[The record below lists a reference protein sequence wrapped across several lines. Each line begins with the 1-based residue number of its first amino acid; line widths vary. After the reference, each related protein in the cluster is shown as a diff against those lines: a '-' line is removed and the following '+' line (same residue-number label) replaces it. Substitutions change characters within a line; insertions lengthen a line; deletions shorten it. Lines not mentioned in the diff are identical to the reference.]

1 MKSGDNVTSLIGQSE
16 LKNIHISLFSG
27 GLSSAFVL
35 ENVLKSYGPDNTIA
49 LFTDPLWEDCDNYRF
64 ISQVIKHFNL
74 TDKFE
79 HRKDGRTPEQIFF
92 KTRLLISKQIAK
104 CSLIL
109 KTEQTLKFIK
119 ELQQKN
125 EKAKSTIKPILY
137 FGIGINEEHRALNIT
152 SRYSPIECR
161 FPLLDKPMTK
171 NEMWWACEQDWG
183 IKVPRMYE
191 MGFSHA
197 NCGGRCIKGGHE
209 HFKRLY
215 NVWPE
220 RYAEVEDIERRFR
233 EQINP
238 QIAILRDRTGGGKRY
253 ITLTEFRERYLEG
266 NIKIEGLFPSSN
278 LPCECMF

>member
-1 MKSGDNVTSLIGQSE
+1 VTDTKKQ
-16 LKNIHISLFSG
+16 IHIVLLSG

-35 ENVLKSYGPDNTIA
+35 ENLLKTHGPEDTIA

-64 ISQVIKHFNL
+64 INQTIKHFGLNAN
-74 TDKFE
+74 FE

-92 KTRLLISKQIAK
+92 KTRLLLSRQIAK

-109 KTEQTLKFIK
+109 KTEQTIKFIK

-125 EKAKSTIKPILY
+125 KKVKPILY
-137 FGIGINEEHRALNIT
+137 FGIGIDEEHRALNIT
-152 SRYSPIECR
+152 SRYSPVECR
-161 FPLLDKPMTK
+161 FPLLDKPITK
-171 NEMWWACEQDWG
+171 NEMWWTCEQGWG

-191 MGFSHA
+191 MGFTHA

-209 HFKRLY
+209 HFKTLY
-215 NVWPE
+215 RVWPE

-238 QIAILRDRTGGGKRY
+238 NIAILRDRTGGGRRY
-253 ITLTEFRERYLEG
+253 ITLTEFRERY
-266 NIKIEGLFPSSN
+266 IEGGINIDGLFQGEN